1 MMKNKFFAMMAFVLL
16 AGQGAWAQDD
26 MYFTP
31 KKKAKT
37 QSQGVITSEVVD
49 VDAPSRYRISVDASD
64 EDDAYYGGSDRDVD
78 EYNRRGTYG
87 AQRQSQYEEIGV
99 ADSVTISRDEYDDY
113 VNSRNMQR
121 FDGYS
126 GLSVVVNDPWY
137 YDSWYGPYYNSWRW
151 GTSWYYPWYTSY
163 SWYDPW
169 YSSWYDPWYRSSYWG
184 WHYGSYYGGWRSHY
198 TWHTPYYGYR
208 YRGGYVNT
216 RGGIVNGH
224 RASSRG
230 GSYYGGHHSDRYDS
244 RSGSASRGVR
254 GSRSGSRATS
264 TTVRGNSFDG
274 RSGNVT
280 RGTSGSTSG
289 STGTRQQGITPRSSS
304 FGNSGYSSS
313 SSSNTTTR
321 SSSSTT
327 RSSSGNS
334 GFSNGSS
341 SRSSSFGNS
350 SGSFGGGSRSSGGGF
365 SSGGGSRGGG
375 GFSGGGGSRGRR

>member
-49 VDAPSRYRISVDASD
+49 VDAPSRYRISADASD

-216 RGGIVNGH
+216 CGGIVNGH

-230 GSYYGGHHSDRYDS
+230 GSYYGGHHSDN

-289 STGTRQQGITPRSSS
+289 STGTRQQGITPRSSI

-334 GFSNGSS
+334 GFSNSGS

-350 SGSFGGGSRSSGGGF
+350 SGSFGGGTRSGGGGF